1 MLPLVIYADVLV
13 VINLFVNYFLL
24 LITKRL
30 LRVSVRRVR
39 ILCGAILGG
48 LYSLILFAPKMPIAL
63 TLLLHTAAVGM
74 IVAVSIP
81 VHTLKAYLKAYAA
94 FFAVN
99 FGFGGAMLAVW
110 LVFRPNGMVY
120 QNGAVYFNISIQV
133 LLLSTV
139 LCYIL
144 FSVIFFL
151 LKRKA
156 PDNKLYSVILQ
167 NGDKSVHTNALFD
180 TGNTLT
186 DGFSDTPILIATEHI
201 LNKLTNEE
209 TRAFLRGDTPQ
220 IQNTAFRLIPCA
232 TVHGNGILRGIVI
245 DSATLPQAGVTVRKP
260 ILVQTVERIDT
271 TEYDVILS
279 NQFFERGEKSRVF
292 QTAKNPVKN

>member
-1 MLPLVIYADVLV
+1 MVIYADVLV

-24 LITKRL
+24 LITKRF
-30 LRVSVRRVR
+30 LRISVRRVR

-48 LYSLILFAPKMPIAL
+48 LYSLILFAPKMPLAL
-63 TLLLHTAAVGM
+63 TLLLHTVAVGM

-81 VHTLKAYLKAYAA
+81 VHTFKAYLKAYAA

-99 FGFGGAMLAVW
+99 FGFGGTMLAVW

-120 QNGAVYFNISIQV
+120 QNGAVYFDISIQV

-209 TRAFLRGDTPQ
+209 TQAFLRGDTPQ

-260 ILVQTVERIDT
+260 ILVQTAECIDT

-279 NQFFERGEKSRVF
+279 NQFFERGEKNRVF